1 MALGDKTI
9 KIIGGSIIAL
19 GLMYG
24 VPSCVKWTIEEVN
37 RGRDEYFDS
46 FKGNSEPLQLRDTIP
61 SHIEYNVIQRSA

>member
-1 MALGDKTI
+1 MTLGDRTI

-19 GLMYG
+19 GLMYV
-24 VPSCVKWTIEEVN
+24 VPSCVELTIEEVN

-46 FKGNSEPLQLRDTIP
+46 FKGNSEPLQRDTIP